1 MSRRE
6 KITGVTLAALLCG
19 VLAYFVI
26 DWLWFSGARKLQA
39 DIRKVRDE
47 LDLLEVDNRAGRLAE
62 RRLAKILASL
72 YGPEQRARE
81 AVRVQLVNTVQ
92 RSGLDR
98 LDVHAPAVSKWTGY
112 KKGRSHSDEM
122 ELSRVVTATGPLSRV
137 VDLLYLLQADE
148 HLHRVD
154 EISFT
159 PSLKRGTVDVRFKY
173 STLILAPPGAKKPAE
188 GEPATARAAP
198 STRPTP
204 PPKVPLD
211 GPDRRFY
218 DVIAMRDLFR
228 PFIKR
233 PPRVT
238 PPPVVPKATPGV
250 TPPPPLPPPLPD
262 NPEQRLRVV
271 GLPCWNGQQLIH
283 VQDARTRTVH
293 KYKVGQRLPRGQIVM
308 VDYRPM
314 RMPGSPP
321 LVSPS
326 RVILEV
332 GGDYWAIELGQT
344 LADRRRLRG
353 RELPEFLKRTPASLP
368 VSGTMS
374 RAGESG
380 LD

>member
-1 MSRRE
+1 MSRQE
-6 KITGVTLAALLCG
+6 KIAGVTLAALLFG
-19 VLAYFVI
+19 VLAYFVV
-26 DWLWFSGARKLQA
+26 DWLWFSGARKLDA
-39 DIRKVRDE
+39 DIQKAGDE
-47 LDLLEVDNRAGRLAE
+47 LALLKVENEAGNLAE
-62 RRLAKILASL
+62 RRLAAILASL

-81 AVRVQLVNTVQ
+81 GVRVRLVNLVQ

-112 KKGRSHSDEM
+112 KKSRGRSDEK
-122 ELSRVVTATGPLSRV
+122 ELSRVVTATGPLPRV

-173 STLILAPPGAKKPAE
+173 ATLILTPPGAKKPSDAT
-188 GEPATARAAP
+188 PATSRAAP
-198 STRPTP
+198 SP
-204 PPKVPLD
+204 PPAPGPKVDLD
-211 GPDRRFY
+211 TPGRRFY
-218 DVIAMRDLFR
+218 DVIPMRDVFR

-233 PPRVT
+233 PPRVAL
-238 PPPVVPKATPGV
+238 PPVAAKGTPGV
-250 TPPPPLPPPLPD
+250 SFPPPLPPPPED
-262 NPEQRLRVV
+262 PEQRLRVV
-271 GLPCWNGQQLIH
+271 GLPCWNGQHLIH

-321 LVSPS
+321 VVSPS

-344 LADRRRLRG
+344 LGDRRRLRG
-353 RELPEFLKRTPASLP
+353 GELPESLKKTPASLP